1 MCDPIS
7 ATALAAISIGASAAS
22 TAMTTVSAGQQAKAE
37 FKAAEAQR
45 KAEEQE
51 ALRLLAQEQQES
63 LDQQSDVV
71 RTAQKELG
79 DLQASE
85 TMLTESSLGSI
96 LFTGEYG
103 TQVGLGRIS
112 EKETRDVD
120 LRKSQQL
127 GAINEQANRGNVAAA
142 KASGQI
148 SAAVLSTISTAVSAG
163 TSLSGAST
171 VPNRGTGVGSA
182 GGT

>member
-1 MCDPIS
+1 MGDPV
-7 ATALAAISIGASAAS
+7 TAGLMVAASIAS
-22 TAMTTVSAGQQAKAE
+22 TAMTISSANAQADAE
-37 FKAAEAQR
+37 FEAAEQQR
-45 KAEEQE
+45 KAEEAE

-96 LFTGEYG
+96 LFNGEYG

-112 EKETRDVD
+112 EKETRDVA

-142 KASGQI
+142 KASAQI
-148 SAAVLSTISTAVSAG
+148 SAAVASTVSTAVSAG
-163 TSLSGAST
+163 TKLSGAST